1 MNKGS
6 PMVSAT
12 HRLHRISA
20 VTWVRTLHFWALIST
35 IPAFYVELLSE
46 QPSVLAKMSYLA
58 AALTLGLSAWLA
70 RQQHD
75 RQRSQRGADATHALA
90 HPVLL
95 PLLMAGLVAA
105 AALPPSSTSS
115 LGLIVRSGTAL
126 LTLVEFVW
134 SLQRWL
140 ERGSLPVLLAL
151 AVTILA
157 LCGVG
162 FWWLEPRTP
171 TLADGLWLAFT
182 TAATVGYGD
191 VVPSTPASKIF
202 AVFVVLLGFGVLS
215 LVTAS
220 IAAMW
225 VESRERDIESEILQD
240 LHRQVGLLREEVR
253 SLRRTADAI
262 TGSTGQPAFSR
273 QGQQPLEDQGVDH
286 LEGQFGGAGDLG
298 RGTAGH
304 VQGRRRG

>member
-1 MNKGS
+1 MKKGS
-6 PMVSAT
+6 AIASAT
-12 HRLHRISA
+12 HRLSHISA

-46 QPSVLAKMSYLA
+46 QPSVLAQLSYVA
-58 AALTLGLSAWLA
+58 AAITLGLTGWLA
-70 RQQHD
+70 QQ
-75 RQRSQRGADATHALA
+75 QRRRGRARTGPVEHTLA

-95 PLLMAGLVAA
+95 PLLMVGLVAA

-115 LGLIVRSGTAL
+115 WGLVVRSGTAL
-126 LTLVEFVW
+126 LTLAEFVW

-151 AVTILA
+151 AVSVLV

-191 VVPSTPASKIF
+191 IVPTTPASKIF

-225 VESRERDIESEILQD
+225 VESRERDIEREILQD

-253 SLRRTADAI
+253 SLRQTADTL
-262 TGSTGQPAFSR
+262 TGSARQPALGS
-273 QGQQPLEDQGVDH
+273 QGEQALKDQGVDH
-286 LEGQFGGAGDLG
+286 LEGQVGGAGDLG
-298 RGTAGH
+298 RGAARH
-304 VQGRRRG
+304 EQGRRLG

>member
-1 MNKGS
+1 MKQGFNTAS
-6 PMVSAT
+6 AVHRLRRVSA
-12 HRLHRISA
+12 I
-20 VTWVRTLHFWALIST
+20 TWVRTLHFWALIST
-35 IPAFYVELLSE
+35 IPAFYAELLSE
-46 QPSVLAKMSYLA
+46 QPSMLAQLSYFA
-58 AALTLGLSAWLA
+58 AAVTLGMSAWLA
-70 RQQHD
+70 RQH
-75 RQRSQRGADATHALA
+75 RVKRGADTSHALA

-115 LGLIVRSGTAL
+115 LGLIVRSATAL
-126 LTLVEFVW
+126 LTLAEFVW

-151 AVTILA
+151 AVTVLA

-162 FWWLEPRTP
+162 FWWLEPSTP

-191 VVPSTPASKIF
+191 IVPTTPASRIF

-240 LHRQVGLLREEVR
+240 LHRQVGLLRDEVR

-262 TGSTGQPAFSR
+262 TGSTGQPAFGS

-286 LEGQFGGAGDLG
+286 LERQVGGAGDLG
-298 RGTAGH
+298 RSTTGH
-304 VQGRRRG
+304 EQGRRRG